1 MPNLSRFLAIVSL
14 AALFAVGLTVGVGE
28 EKAAPQEKEAP
39 KNPLLGTWELV
50 RYKYGDE
57 AEYSDFPK
65 ERRRLKLITDTHW
78 SWVEYD
84 TVGKKEVKGG
94 AGGPYTL
101 KGEIYTETIEFA
113 TGGMVGFLD
122 AVHPFKIRVEGD
134 KCFVSGTL
142 ATGLRIEDIW
152 QRVKEPLPPKDAP

>member
-1 MPNLSRFLAIVSL
+1 MPNLFRLLAIVSL
-14 AALFAVGLTVGVGE
+14 ATLFTVGLTVGVGE
-28 EKAAPQEKEAP
+28 DKEAPKEKEAP

-50 RYKYGDE
+50 RFKYGD
-57 AEYSDFPK
+57 APDYSDFPK

-78 SWVEYD
+78 SWVEYE
-84 TVGKKEVKGG
+84 TVGKKEAKNG

-142 ATGLRIEDIW
+142 ANGLKLEDIW
-152 QRVKEPLPPKDAP
+152 QRVKEPIPPKAAP

>member
-1 MPNLSRFLAIVSL
+1 M
-14 AALFAVGLTVGVGE
+14 
-28 EKAAPQEKEAP
+28 
-39 KNPLLGTWELV
+39 ELV
-50 RYKYGDE
+50 KIKYGDAPE
-57 AEYSDFPK
+57 FSDFPK
-65 ERRRLKLITDTHW
+65 EHRRLKLITDTHL

-113 TGGMVGFLD
+113 TGGMVEFLD
-122 AVHPFKIRVEGD
+122 KTHPFKIRMEGD

-142 ATGLRIEDIW
+142 ANGLKIEDIW
-152 QRVKEPLPPKDAP
+152 QRVK